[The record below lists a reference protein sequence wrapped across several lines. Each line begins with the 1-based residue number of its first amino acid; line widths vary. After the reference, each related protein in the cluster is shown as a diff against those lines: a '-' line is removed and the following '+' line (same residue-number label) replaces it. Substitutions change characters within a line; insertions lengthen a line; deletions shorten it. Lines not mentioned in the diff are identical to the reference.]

1 MRKPRG
7 LLVSGMGTGTVL
19 LSVILLTL
27 LLCLGIDAQQFN
39 YEVEK
44 RILDRLGY
52 YLGDL
57 VATNLFLANFRDNGG
72 FPNDLK
78 APDRDLYLKI
88 AYALDQ
94 PLVYIGLEDG
104 QCTG

>member
-1 MRKPRG
+1 MRKSSG
-7 LLVSGMGTGTVL
+7 LTSGTVL
-19 LSVILLTL
+19 LSVFLTL
-27 LLCLGIDAQQFN
+27 LLFLSMNIDAQQFFN

-57 VATNLFLANFRDNGG
+57 VATNQFLANFRENGG

-78 APDRDLYLKI
+78 APDRDLYLTA
-88 AYALDQ
+88 AYALAQ
-94 PLVYIGLEDG
+94 PLIYFGLEDG

>member
-1 MRKPRG
+1 M
-7 LLVSGMGTGTVL
+7 
-19 LSVILLTL
+19 
-27 LLCLGIDAQQFN
+27 IDAQQFN

-57 VATNLFLANFRDNGG
+57 VATNQFLANF
-72 FPNDLK
+72 FFSSNDFK
-78 APDRDLYLKI
+78 APDRDLYLKT
-88 AYALDQ
+88 AYALAQ
-94 PLVYIGLEDG
+94 PLIYIGLEDG